1 MEEKDVKDVP
11 VYPYSSAYASETV
24 ELQAWRNSRRADA
37 ECRKAIDRAI
47 SEQWDGAHLP
57 DNAAK
62 GVIEKFGAE
71 RVAYVLAD
79 ALQQRK
85 IPPCKRCLLSAVF
98 SELVSIFKTF
108 RVVKC

>member
-1 MEEKDVKDVP
+1 MDEKNVKDVP

-37 ECRKAIDRAI
+37 ERRKAIDRAI

-57 DNAAK
+57 DSAAK

-71 RVAYVLAD
+71 RKRGKD
-79 ALQQRK
+79 A
-85 IPPCKRCLLSAVF
+85 KRRFA
-98 SELVSIFKTF
+98 ET
-108 RVVKC
+108 